1 MEASLP
7 ALHSCVQ
14 LSAENELLRKKYKKL
29 RSKYQQLVKEIGEL
43 KDKLKEPSDVGK
55 SCKVVKRSVHTQ
67 TIPSVGKSN
76 STQKFINKMTKP
88 TPVIDSQTES
98 INRLLAVHNNLMK
111 KYQRELKNSTNQI
124 EQITSLTFEKQ
135 EVQQQLNLCQEK
147 IKALE
152 KERTVREE
160 QLAKAGLVSAK
171 DFETRAALTSKLSII
186 TKENTKLSEEN
197 HKLRTEL
204 EGIDKE
210 FFDEIEDLKF
220 ALQQASSHNIEYE
233 KTLRKLCSQFGLPYP
248 LGALKNNNNN

>member
-55 SCKVVKRSVHTQ
+55 SCKVVKR
-67 TIPSVGKSN
+67 
-76 STQKFINKMTKP
+76 
-88 TPVIDSQTES
+88 
-98 INRLLAVHNNLMK
+98 RLLAVHNNLMK

-171 DFETRAALTSKLSII
+171 DFETRAA
-186 TKENTKLSEEN
+186 
-197 HKLRTEL
+197 EL
-204 EGIDKE
+204 EGIDKVSKY
-210 FFDEIEDLKF
+210 IRIDLV
-220 ALQQASSHNIEYE
+220 S
-233 KTLRKLCSQFGLPYP
+233 
-248 LGALKNNNNN
+248 